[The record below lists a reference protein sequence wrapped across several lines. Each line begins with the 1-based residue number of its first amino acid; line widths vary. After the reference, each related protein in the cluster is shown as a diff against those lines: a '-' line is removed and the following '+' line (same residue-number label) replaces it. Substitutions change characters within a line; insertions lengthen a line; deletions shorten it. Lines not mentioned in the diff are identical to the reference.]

1 MNEIESRPHS
11 SLKKDDDFDDL
22 DKELETY
29 IGQHEEK
36 SNKETGVINVSICT
50 YAREN
55 VPPDMCVPRRLASL
69 RIRLRKSWNLAVP

>member
-11 SLKKDDDFDDL
+11 SLRKDDDFDDL

-36 SNKETGVINVSICT
+36 SNKETGVINVSIRT
-50 YAREN
+50 
-55 VPPDMCVPRRLASL
+55 
-69 RIRLRKSWNLAVP
+69 